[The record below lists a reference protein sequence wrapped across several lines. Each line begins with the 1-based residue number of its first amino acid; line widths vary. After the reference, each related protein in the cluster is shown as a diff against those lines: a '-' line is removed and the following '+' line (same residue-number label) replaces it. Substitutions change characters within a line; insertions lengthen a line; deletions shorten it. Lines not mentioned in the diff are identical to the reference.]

1 MSKLIVEIKREPF
14 NFESISKLPRNQYTE
29 DLWPLVYILSD
40 GKKKQAYVGE
50 TTDVISRMSQHLK
63 SDKKK
68 ELTSVHLITS
78 DKFNKSATLD
88 LESNL
93 IRYMSGDGHYKLLNA
108 NVGVAYH
115 TYFEKTQYWE
125 LFKTIWSELKREGL
139 TFKTIEQIDNSD
151 LFKYSPYKALSR
163 DQRDNVAAIMESLLD
178 QKTKTTLVQGGAGTG
193 KTIVALYLFK
203 LLNTPSTDIN
213 VQEFDADSKEFF
225 ELLEKLK
232 KKYPDPKMALVIPM
246 ASFRATLKKVFR
258 NVKGLNPK
266 MVIGPAEVATEHYDI
281 LVVDEAHRL
290 RRRINLGAYFGNFD
304 IAAKKLGLDV
314 MSTNEL
320 EWVRKKSTKQILF
333 YDQFQ
338 SIKPSDVEQHA
349 FDKIRGQSTTK
360 NLKLISQFRVKGG
373 IGYVEFISSLLDC
386 TLKSRVQFS
395 HPEYEFELIE
405 DISEFK
411 RIIQRK
417 NEQFGLSRMVAGYSW
432 KWVSKK
438 SKAFDINIDGT
449 KLRWNGVANDWINHP
464 NSSDEVGCIHTTQG
478 YDLNYAGIIFGNEI
492 GFDNKTKSIVIRPDQ
507 YFDTNGKQS
516 IKDPEQ
522 LKAYIINI
530 YKTMML
536 RGIRGTYVFVCD
548 SDLRA
553 YFSEHLSAVPKQATL
568 KVVHSENVKPYINA
582 VPQFNFKAA
591 AGLFSANQNI
601 SDYKWVEL
609 PERYKPSPEYF
620 VCQVKGE
627 SMNKV
632 IPNGSWCLFKKCS
645 GGTRN
650 GKIVL
655 VKHQDISD
663 DDHSYGFTVK
673 KYESEKVFAEDSW
686 RHHKITLLPL
696 STDSSHQPIIVEST
710 EDHMLEVIGE
720 FVDVLN

>member
-1 MSKLIVEIKREPF
+1 MSKLLVEIKRELF
-14 NFESISKLPRNQYTE
+14 NPETISKFPRNHYTE

-40 GKKKQAYVGE
+40 GKKKQAYIGE

-93 IRYMSGDGHYKLLNA
+93 IRYISGDGHFKLLNA

-125 LFKTIWSELKREGL
+125 LFKTIWNELKREGL

-151 LFKYSPYKALSR
+151 LFKYSPYKALTR
-163 DQRDNVAAIMESLLD
+163 DQRNSVAAIMESLLD
-178 QKTKTTLVQGGAGTG
+178 QKTRTTLVQGGAGTG

-203 LLNTPSTDIN
+203 LLHTPSSDIN
-213 VQEFDADSKEFF
+213 VQEFDAESKEFF

-232 KKYPDPKMALVIPM
+232 KKYPEAKMALVVPM
-246 ASFRATLKKVFR
+246 ASFRTTLKKVFKSVR
-258 NVKGLNPK
+258 GLNPK
-266 MVIGPAEVATEHYDI
+266 MVIGPAEVATAHYDI

-290 RRRINLGAYFGNFD
+290 RQRVNLGAYFGAFD
-304 IAAKKLGLDV
+304 SAAKKMGFDK

-320 EWVRKKSTKQILF
+320 EWVRKKSDKQILF

-338 SIKPSDVEQHA
+338 SIKPSDVDQTSFETLKFQSST
-349 FDKIRGQSTTK
+349 KI
-360 NLKLISQFRVKGG
+360 LKLISQFRVKGG
-373 IGYVEFISSLLDC
+373 IDYVHFITSLLDC
-386 TLKSRVQFS
+386 NLKPGAQFS
-395 HPEYEFELIE
+395 HNDYKLELVE
-405 DISEFK
+405 DIAEFK
-411 RIIQRK
+411 KILQSK
-417 NEQFGLSRMVAGYSW
+417 NEQFGLSRMIAGYSW

-438 SKAFDINIDGT
+438 SNAFDINIDGT
-449 KLRWNGVANDWINHP
+449 KLRWNRVANDWINHP
-464 NSSDEVGCIHTTQG
+464 SSPDEVGCIHTTQG

-492 GFDNKTKSIVIRPDQ
+492 GYDNKTQSIIIRPDQ
-507 YFDTNGKQS
+507 YFDTNGKHS
-516 IKDPEQ
+516 IRNPQRLKD
-522 LKAYIINI
+522 YIINI

-536 RGIRGTYVFVCD
+536 RGIRGTFVYVCD
-548 SDLRA
+548 PDLRA
-553 YFSEHLSAVPKQATL
+553 YFKEHLQIDKKQVAL
-568 KVVHSENVKPYINA
+568 KIIHSKDVKPFINA
-582 VPQFNFKAA
+582 VPQFNFKVA
-591 AGLFSANQNI
+591 AGLFTSNQNV
-601 SDYKWVEL
+601 SDYIWVEL
-609 PERYKPSPEYF
+609 PKHYKPSPEYF

-632 IPNGSWCLFKKCS
+632 IPNGSWCLFKKYT

-655 VKHQDISD
+655 VKHQDIID
-663 DDHSYGFTVK
+663 GGHSYGFTVK
-673 KYESEKVFAEDSW
+673 KYESEKQATGDSW
-686 RHHKITLLPL
+686 RHKRITLVPL
-696 STDSSHQPIIVEST
+696 SFDASFKNIEINSSDSHQ
-710 EDHMLEVIGE
+710 LEVLGE
-720 FVDVLN
+720 FLDILT

>member
-1 MSKLIVEIKREPF
+1 MSKLLIEIKRQPF
-14 NFESISKLPRNQYTE
+14 NKESISKLPRNRYSE

-50 TTDVISRMSQHLK
+50 TTDVISRMGQHLK
-63 SDKKK
+63 SYEKS

-93 IRYMSGDGHYKLLNA
+93 IRYISGDGHFKLLNA

-125 LFKTIWSELKREGL
+125 LFRTIWSELKREGL

-151 LFKYSPYKALSR
+151 LFKYSPYKALTR
-163 DQRDNVAAIMESLLD
+163 DQRNSVAAIMESLLD

-203 LLNTPSTDIN
+203 LLNTPSMDIN
-213 VQEFDADSKEFF
+213 VQEFDAESKDFF
-225 ELLEKLK
+225 ELLEKLR
-232 KKYPDPKMALVIPM
+232 KKYPELKMALVVPM
-246 ASFRATLKKVFR
+246 ASFRTTLKKVFK

-266 MVIGPAEVATEHYDI
+266 MVIGPTEVAAEQYDI

-290 RRRINLGAYFGNFD
+290 RRRVNLGAYFGNFD
-304 IAAKKLGLDV
+304 IAAKAMNFDP

-320 EWVRKKSTKQILF
+320 QWIRKKSTKQILF
-333 YDQFQ
+333 YDQSQ
-338 SIKPSDVEQHA
+338 SIKPSDVEQDA
-349 FDKIRGQSTTK
+349 FDKLKIQSSTK
-360 NLKLISQFRVKGG
+360 NLKLISQLRVKGG
-373 IGYVEFISSLLDC
+373 LDYVQFISALLEC
-386 TLKSRVQFS
+386 ELKSDAQFI
-395 HPEYEFELIE
+395 HADYEFELVD
-405 DISEFK
+405 DITEFK
-411 RIIQRK
+411 NIIQRK

-432 KWVSKK
+432 KWISKK
-438 SKAFDINIDGT
+438 SKAFDIHIDGT

-464 NSSDEVGCIHTTQG
+464 NSPDEVGCIHTTQG

-492 GFDNKTKSIVIRPDQ
+492 GFDKKNKSIVIRSDQ

-516 IKDPEQ
+516 IKEPQ
-522 LKAYIINI
+522 RLKDYIINI

-536 RGIRGTYVFVCD
+536 RGIRGTFVYVCD
-548 SDLRA
+548 PELKS
-553 YFSEHLSAVPKQATL
+553 YFKQHLSVGKKHAVL
-568 KVVHSENVKPYINA
+568 KIVHSQDVCPYVNA
-582 VPQFNFKAA
+582 VPQFNFKVA
-591 AGLFSANQNI
+591 AGLFSSNQNI

-609 PERYKPSPEYF
+609 PERYKPTPEYF

-627 SMNKV
+627 SMNKI
-632 IPNGSWCLFKKCS
+632 IPNGSWCLFKRYS
-645 GGTRN
+645 GGSRN

-655 VKHQDISD
+655 VKHQDIRD
-663 DDHSYGFTVK
+663 DDHTIGFTVK
-673 KYESEKVFAEDSW
+673 KYESEKLVTADSW
-686 RHHKITLLPL
+686 RHKKIALRPA
-696 STDSSHQPIIVEST
+696 STDSSYSDIVVDSSEDQP
-710 EDHMLEVIGE
+710 LEVIGE
-720 FVDVLN
+720 FVDIII